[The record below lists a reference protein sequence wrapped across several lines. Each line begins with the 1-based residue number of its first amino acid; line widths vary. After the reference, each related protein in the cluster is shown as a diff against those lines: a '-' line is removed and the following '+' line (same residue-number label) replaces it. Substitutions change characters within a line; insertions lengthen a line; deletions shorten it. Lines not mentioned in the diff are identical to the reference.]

1 MSALGKKFSAALD
14 AWKKVQEL
22 NLEDDDVFVAINQVD
37 GLSEKLD
44 ATLTDLSKHFVVIV
58 KQLQRS
64 QRDRSPVRKAKPESR
79 PYTVYYE
86 IRNGDAWLQC
96 NDVEVPSADP
106 SVVKR
111 ELMKRYHRELD
122 RIADRDGVAE
132 IADTPLFAEAVTLRR
147 AYTDEEIKLDID
159 WSEIN

>member
-1 MSALGKKFSAALD
+1 MHWGKEPPKEMSALVKKFSAALD

-64 QRDRSPVRKAKPESR
+64 QRDRSPVRKAKPELR

-86 IRNGDAWLQC
+86 IRNGDHWIQC
-96 NDVEVPSADP
+96 NDVEVSSTDP
-106 SVVKR
+106 AVVKI
-111 ELMKRYHRELD
+111 EMMKRYLE
-122 RIADRDGVAE
+122 VAKVE
-132 IADTPLFAEAVTLRR
+132 DEPLFASTVTLRR
-147 AYTDEEIKLDID
+147 SYTDEEIKVDID